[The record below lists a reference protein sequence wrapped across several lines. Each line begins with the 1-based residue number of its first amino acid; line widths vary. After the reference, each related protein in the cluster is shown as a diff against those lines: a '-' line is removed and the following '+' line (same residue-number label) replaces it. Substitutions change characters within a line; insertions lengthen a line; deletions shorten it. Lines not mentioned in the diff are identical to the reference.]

1 MRSYAS
7 KDQKSSVDPGAE
19 PPEVVQYVILHWFG
33 LFHGDRLLGAFEGAQ
48 AAPHALIA
56 HRDPLTTQFDGLHG
70 ADVDALAASN
80 AIIGAA
86 SPPADGSE
94 PILHNRNRH

>member
-1 MRSYAS
+1 MF
-7 KDQKSSVDPGAE
+7 
-19 PPEVVQYVILHWFG
+19 LHGFG
-33 LFHGDRLLGAFEGAQ
+33 LFHGDSLLGAFEGAQ
-48 AAPHALIA
+48 AAADALIA
-56 HRDPLTTQFDGLHG
+56 HRDALSSQFDGLHW